1 MSTPKLSSKIWDFF
15 TINAVDETKANC
27 DICNKKLQRGGRN
40 ARSFGTSALINH
52 LRSFH
57 HFEYEEYSSSTESNK
72 RKRDNEDL
80 QRKPSKQA
88 RAVNNLSKSDKKR
101 LEALIGGGRKT
112 FHLLYSAERDGCN
125 AAVFHNKCNNQ
136 GPTLTVL
143 YNGYKTIFGGYTAM
157 SWQNGAN
164 YVHDSAAFLFQLCY
178 NGEMNPQK
186 FNIKLPANA
195 IYNHSSYGPTFGS
208 GHDLCTFNGIIAP
221 DGQAFKL
228 NGGMTLNTA
237 YDMKDFDFNTF
248 ANSTMEVIDIEVYS
262 VLDDISSDLRR
273 AKFIEKPWRTTIE
286 WSEEVMHIL
295 KGEIESY
302 MPISDVVGPEVRFP
316 SVNILFIGPVGAG
329 KSSFFNTVNSVFRG
343 KVFNQARS
351 GRALNSLTTKF
362 SKYPVI
368 SSITR
373 QPLNFRLC
381 DTRGLESGNLM
392 TAENLRILLEGHLPD
407 KFPLDPSGSIS
418 SDTPGFI
425 KYPNLHDQIH
435 CVAFFID
442 ATQVDTMSDLIPEVL
457 QNLKDLQKVMNTME
471 IPQLV
476 LLTKVDSVC
485 KHVEEGV
492 SSIFRSPTVEHCVN
506 KVAEILGLPRFT
518 VLPMKNLENEGKL
531 DTNISILTLLNL
543 QTLLENVDAF
553 LFNKRDEIEEK
564 YLVVQKSEY

>member
-1 MSTPKLSSKIWDFF
+1 MLGFKAREVDKLSK
-15 TINAVDETKANC
+15 
-27 DICNKKLQRGGRN
+27 G
-40 ARSFGTSALINH
+40 
-52 LRSFH
+52 
-57 HFEYEEYSSSTESNK
+57 
-72 RKRDNEDL
+72 
-80 QRKPSKQA
+80 
-88 RAVNNLSKSDKKR
+88 DKKR

-125 AAVFHNKCNNQ
+125 AAVFHSKCNNQ

-143 YNGYKTIFGGYTAM
+143 LNGYKTIFGGYTTM
-157 SWQNGAN
+157 SWQNGSN

-178 NGEMNPQK
+178 NGELNPK
-186 FNIKLPANA
+186 RFNVKLPANA

-208 GHDLCTFNGIIAP
+208 GHDLYTFNGTIAR
-221 DGQAFKL
+221 DGQALKL

-237 YDMKDFDFNTF
+237 YDMQGVDFNKF

-262 VLDDISSDLRR
+262 VLDDISPDLCH
-273 AKFIEKPWRTTIE
+273 AELCEKTWRTTIG
-286 WSEEVMHIL
+286 WSEEVMHNL
-295 KGEIESY
+295 KGEIENY
-302 MPISDVVGPEVRFP
+302 VPIRDVVGPEVRFP
-316 SVNILFIGPVGAG
+316 NVNILFIGPVGAG

-362 SKYPVI
+362 SKYPVL

-392 TAENLRILLEGHLPD
+392 TKENLRTLLEGHLPN

-425 KYPNLHDQIH
+425 KYPNLNDQIH

-442 ATQVDTMSDLIPEVL
+442 ATLVDAMSDLIPEVL
-457 QNLKDLQKVMNTME
+457 QNLKDLQKVMNSME
-471 IPQLV
+471 IPQVV

-485 KHVEEGV
+485 RHVKEDV
-492 SSIFRSPTVEHCVN
+492 SSIFRSPMVEHCIN
-506 KVAEILGLPRFT
+506 KVAENLGLPRYA

-531 DTNISILTLLNL
+531 DTNVAILTLLSL
-543 QTLLENVDAF
+543 RTLLENADAF
-553 LFNKRDEIEEK
+553 LFNKLDEIEENYSK
-564 YLVVQKSEY
+564 VQKSG